1 MAWALQ
7 KHCATW
13 RSGRRSNSKLGEI
26 RNVKQFKTIAVCVA
40 LAFASAG
47 IASADEALPIAAPA
61 TGDQDLMQKIKQLEQ
76 RVAELE
82 GKSTQTVMCAS
93 IPGKTLDFLG
103 QTEISGFASASYLYN
118 FNGSD
123 PAGRSFDVNHDQF
136 AFNKFKLTLERP
148 LDFNPTNW
156 AAGYRADLIFG
167 QDAKLIHSSGFFG
180 GEDVDL
186 EQAFIDFNI
195 PIGNGLKI
203 IAGKTVTL
211 MGVEVIEETV
221 NPNWSEGNQFLFA
234 ENFTQTGVQLA
245 YKWNDKVDTE
255 FVVFN
260 GWDVVKD
267 NNSGM
272 SFMGRIGITPDD
284 KTTIGIVG
292 YYGPEQ
298 AGDSSDYRKGINVVI
313 NRKITDKFGLWL
325 QGDYGREDAN
335 AALPE
340 PNHSA
345 DWWAAGAWLTYDFC
359 EKLGI
364 ALRGDYFDDADG
376 ARTSGVLGF
385 PVNTGQRFSSVTL
398 TLNIKPVAN
407 LQIRPELRWDRSSLG
422 NAFSGHDDQI
432 TAGVGV
438 AYLY

>member
-1 MAWALQ
+1 MQSLIKKRCALL
-7 KHCATW
+7 CAAAMTW
-13 RSGRRSNSKLGEI
+13 
-26 RNVKQFKTIAVCVA
+26 VA
-40 LAFASAG
+40 ATTR
-47 IASADEALPIAAPA
+47 ADQAAPA
-61 TGDQDLMQKIKQLEQ
+61 GAPAPAASSEDLVQKIKQLEQ

-82 GKSTQTVMCAS
+82 GKGTQQVAVAKADF
-93 IPGKTLDFLG
+93 PQKTLDFLG
-103 QTEISGFASASYLYN
+103 LTEISGFVSASYLYN

-123 PAGRSFDVNHDQF
+123 TAGRSFDVNHDQF
-136 AFNKFKLTLERP
+136 SFNKFKLTLEKP
-148 LDFNPTNW
+148 VNQTGDNW
-156 AAGYRADLIFG
+156 DAGYRADLIFG
-167 QDAKLIHSSGFFG
+167 QDAKLIHSAGLFG
-180 GEDVDL
+180 GQDVDL
-186 EQAFIDFNI
+186 EQAWVDFNV
-195 PIGNGLKI
+195 PIGNGLKV

-211 MGVEVIEETV
+211 MGVEVIEEV
-221 NPNWSEGNQFLFA
+221 ANPNWSEGNQFLFA

-267 NNSGM
+267 NNNGM

-284 KTTIGIVG
+284 KTSIGIVG
-292 YYGPEQ
+292 YFGPEQ
-298 AGDSSDYRKGINVVI
+298 AGNSSDYRKGVNVVF

-335 AALPE
+335 PALPE
-340 PNHSA
+340 PKHPA

-359 EKLGI
+359 DKVGL

-385 PVNTGQRFSSVTL
+385 PANTGQRFSSVTL
-398 TLNIKPVAN
+398 TLNVKPFAN
-407 LQIRPELRWDRSSLG
+407 LQIRPEFRWDRSSLG
-422 NAFSGHDDQI
+422 DAFSGHDDQI
-432 TAGVGV
+432 TAGIGV